1 MYKDSIPHCPRRP
14 NMPSKPICPDITRGS
29 PLRPLANP
37 IEDVK
42 KTEGYGLSFALNHQI
57 KDSGRKPGSASWS
70 GLPNLFW
77 FADRE
82 TGVGAIIGS
91 QSMPHGGK

>member
-1 MYKDSIPHCPRRP
+1 
-14 NMPSKPICPDITRGS
+14 MP
-29 PLRPLANP
+29 LQPLANP
-37 IEDVK
+37 AEDVK
-42 KTEGYGLSFALNHQI
+42 ITEGYGLTFALNHQL
-57 KDSGRKPGSASWS
+57 KDSGRKSGSASWS

-91 QSMPHGGK
+91 QILPHGGKSLRSRYRKERSEIADCP